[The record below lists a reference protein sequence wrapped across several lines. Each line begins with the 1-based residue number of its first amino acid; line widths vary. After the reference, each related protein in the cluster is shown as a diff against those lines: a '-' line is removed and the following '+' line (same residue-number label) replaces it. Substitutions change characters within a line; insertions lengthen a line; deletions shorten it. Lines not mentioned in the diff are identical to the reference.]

1 MKYFLIFI
9 MLTSLLVFYA
19 FNDHQWFLFYP
30 ALSFGLVSFAYL
42 TNSVRIFGKRKDGKI
57 GIISKIV
64 LFPYLVYA
72 WLIWHVVDILR
83 REQTYDRLTP
93 DLFIGRRTRDVPD
106 NVRSVVDLTCEFEE
120 YDNLVKE
127 KSYFSF
133 PILDACPPH
142 KIDFKEVL
150 DTIAGLPKP
159 IYIHC
164 AEGHGRTGTVA
175 AGLLLYEQ
183 NAKTTDE
190 AINLIY
196 SVRPKAKLG
205 KSQYEYL
212 QGVHFF

>member
-1 MKYFLIFI
+1 MYSFCLLHF
-9 MLTSLLVFYA
+9 LVFYA
-19 FNDHQWFLFYP
+19 FNDRQWFLFYP

-42 TNSVRIFGKRKDGKI
+42 TNSVRIFGKRKDGNI

-83 REQTYDRLTP
+83 REHTYDRLTP
-93 DLFIGRRTRDVPD
+93 DLFIGRRTRNVPD
-106 NVRSVVDLTCEFEE
+106 TVKSVVDLTCEFEE

-150 DTIAGLPKP
+150 NKIAGLPKP
-159 IYIHC
+159 VYIHC
-164 AEGHGRTGTVA
+164 AEGHGRTGAVA
-175 AGLLLYEQ
+175 AALLLYEGTVQ
-183 NAKTTDE
+183 GLDE
-190 AINLIY
+190 AINLIQ
-196 SVRPKAKLG
+196 SVRSKAILG

-212 QGVHFF
+212 RGLHFL